1 MSVQFHL
8 FELQEQDFLRYSMQL
23 QDMSSTSKL
32 GANALAAV
40 AGK

>member
-8 FELQEQDFLRYSMQL
+8 FELQEQDFLRYFMQL

-32 GANALAAV
+32 VANALATV